1 MKTLPPLWA
10 RLRLSAAAMAFFAL
24 VFGGAAA
31 SGEASNIDWSPLLV
45 TRFGNIDAIDAE
57 DGDLAIF
64 LRSIRNDGRFLPPMR
79 SYVGPEIRNPTFY
92 GVTFEAWLESVVLI
106 PVSVGQ
112 PERLW
117 VFPVDSRDEYMAQL
131 ASHGLSEYEGMD
143 GVTILREMDADGN
156 VFTWHMEWL
165 PGNVAVFGSSRAA
178 VSAARHLYA
187 ENSAA
192 RGLLAGGGAAGALI
206 DPDVTVRLFPP
217 RLAAWQDREQ
227 GQYWWRE
234 TLDRLTADLVAY
246 WNPSIARER
255 LIGGMTDRLALLPR
269 DLARVDLR
277 VWFEQRGLEWSLEA
291 EGAFAGSSLSH
302 LAVLR
307 RVPDRTALAWAMPV
321 TADSFREFAE
331 WAGGFLLGAAGG
343 VVSQEAREDARNLYE
358 TLAGGGL
365 REIASSWVSPPPGN
379 PELGGARLMVMNWSS
394 GGAVERVWELLGR
407 VTAPESPVAQ
417 VFSQMGLSVA
427 LTPDPENAFTADL
440 LVQSPDRAAG
450 DDGGEGSPYCHS
462 TITVRRNGDI
472 VVLVSGEGRDD
483 PEARRRVVGYRV
495 ELAERAA
502 NNSGPGG
509 PDVRE
514 AFTRIGASGAG
525 FAAFF
530 EPVRFLQ
537 LCLVEA
543 GDWRPRSPDQ
553 HEPLSTQL
561 AREMLEYG
569 SDRAWT
575 ATGEGER
582 GLWTFSG
589 SIAWRSL
596 ARLAAALGIT
606 ESIAMD

>member
-1 MKTLPPLWA
+1 MKTLPA
-10 RLRLSAAAMAFFAL
+10 AVRLLLAAVVACAGVAAAERPA
-24 VFGGAAA
+24 
-31 SGEASNIDWSPLLV
+31 DWSPLFV

-92 GVTFEAWLESVVLI
+92 GITFEAWLECVVLV
-106 PVSVGQ
+106 PVSVGR

-131 ASHGLSEYEGMD
+131 IGHGLSEYEGMD

-165 PGNVAVFGSSRAA
+165 PGNVVVFGSSREA

-192 RGLLAGGGAAGALI
+192 RGLLARPGATGAFLE
-206 DPDVTVRLFPP
+206 PDVTVRMFPP

-227 GQYWWRE
+227 GLYWWRE
-234 TLDRLTADLVAY
+234 TVDKLAADLVTY
-246 WNPSIARER
+246 WSPSLARER
-255 LIGGMTDRLALLPR
+255 LIRAMADRLALMPR
-269 DLARVDLR
+269 DLARIDLR
-277 VWFEQRGLEWSLEA
+277 VWFEQKGLEWSVEA
-291 EGAFAGSSLSH
+291 EGAFASSPLSY
-302 LAVLR
+302 LAALR

-331 WAGGFLLGAAGG
+331 WVGDFFVGAAGG
-343 VVSQEAREDARNLYE
+343 VVAQEAREDARSVYE
-358 TLAGGGL
+358 ILASGGL
-365 REIASSWVSPPPGN
+365 REITSAWVPPPPGT
-379 PELGGARLMVMNWSS
+379 PELGGARMMVMNWDG
-394 GGAVERVWELLGR
+394 GGAVERAWELLGKL
-407 VTAPESPVAQ
+407 TAPDSPIAQ
-417 VFSQMGLSVA
+417 VFAQMGFSVE

-440 LVQSPDRAAG
+440 LVRPPAG
-450 DDGGEGSPYCHS
+450 SADDGASPYCHS
-462 TITVRRNGDI
+462 TITLRRNDDA
-472 VVLVSGEGRDD
+472 VVLVTGESREDA
-483 PEARRRVVGYRV
+483 EARRRVIAYRV
-495 ELAERAA
+495 ELAEQAA

-514 AFTRIGASGAG
+514 TFTRMGASGSG
-525 FAAFF
+525 FAAFL

-537 LCLVEA
+537 FCLVEE

-553 HEPLSTQL
+553 NEPLSIQL

-575 ATGEGER
+575 AAGREEN

-589 SIAWRSL
+589 SIGWRSL
-596 ARLAAALGIT
+596 ARLAAALGVT